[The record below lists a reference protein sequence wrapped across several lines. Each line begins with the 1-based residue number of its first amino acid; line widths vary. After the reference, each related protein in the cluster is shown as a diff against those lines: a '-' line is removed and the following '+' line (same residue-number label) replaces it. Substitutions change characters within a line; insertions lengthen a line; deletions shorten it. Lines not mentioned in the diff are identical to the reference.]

1 MSYSFRERLR
11 IALRQKLK
19 EKLSL
24 SEKDIKFLWE
34 NIGTFCSHSDELIDA
49 LKKYENSGKT
59 IDEIVDEL
67 DDQDFEDLVKETIEH
82 GFKKLNYKKQKD
94 ATKEKETDTDSDS
107 DSDADD
113 IESEAQEAETEEVEC
128 SED

>member
-59 IDEIVDEL
+59 IDEIVDAL
-67 DDQDFEDLVKETIEH
+67 DNQDFEDLVKEVIEF
-82 GFKKLNYKKQKD
+82 GFKKLNYKKQKES
-94 ATKEKETDTDSDS
+94 EKKSEDTDNDS

-113 IESEAQEAETEEVEC
+113 VEVDAEEAETETVEC

>member
-34 NIGTFCSHSDELIDA
+34 NIGTFCNHSDELIDA

-67 DDQDFEDLVKETIEH
+67 DDQDFEDLVKEVIAF
-82 GFKKLNYKKQKD
+82 GFKKLNYKKQKESK
-94 ATKEKETDTDSDS
+94 AEKETDTDSDS

-113 IESEAQEAETEEVEC
+113 VEIETSEVEAEEVEC